1 MYLLRSLSTTPLLW
15 LIGLAMMISACSQLS
30 ENAGLIQTDSEDGV
44 SKYDQYQ
51 IVTLLPRDAIQA
63 IDEPKFISAAEAGE
77 SYEPQEMI
85 LGVEFNG
92 DARAYS
98 VPFLSS
104 HEIVNDFV
112 GGVPIAV
119 TW

>member
-1 MYLLRSLSTTPLLW
+1 MKPMPKWATSAAVLFT
-15 LIGLAMMISACSQLS
+15 GLVLFLSACSGESNRPEDPLQPAASS
-30 ENAGLIQTDSEDGV
+30 EN
-44 SKYDQYQ
+44 KYDQYQ

-63 IDEPKFISAAEAGE
+63 IDDPEFLDVDDADE

-85 LGVEFNG
+85 LGVELNG
-92 DARAYS
+92 EARAYS